1 MPERQGRR
9 DFDQTRAAILPSR
22 THRTCHRERILPAT
36 GRRAMKAQLVLMS
49 CILGGLSCSYSI
61 HQVHCSG
68 MDYPVPSGTG
78 RPVEVVVEERV
89 ILGFAF
95 DTEYVERAYIQL
107 QEECPRGSLQAITT
121 RYS

>member
-1 MPERQGRR
+1 
-9 DFDQTRAAILPSR
+9 
-22 THRTCHRERILPAT
+22 
-36 GRRAMKAQLVLMS
+36 MKAQLVLMS

-68 MDYPVPSGTG
+68 VDYPVPSGTG

-121 RYS
+121 RYSTALSFLSWVETLRLEALCVETSSYPGARP